1 MSPIGNEIQQ
11 MLDDVRKEAYLEPLD
26 VENDMTKERLSESL
40 NVTKQTAAYMAE
52 KMIASG
58 KWTKVYRSTS
68 AGKKV
73 AVYRKV

>member
-26 VENDMTKERLSESL
+26 VENDMTKERLS
-40 NVTKQTAAYMAE
+40 AYMAE